1 MALSLKNTAI
11 SLTLSGLLLFAG
23 YLSGEALASAATT
36 ASFAASSA
44 KSTVQ
49 GDANIGKSHTAKK
62 AKRAFGSPYF
72 SFGKS
77 NLPTGA
83 R

>member
-1 MALSLKNTAI
+1 MALSLKNTVI
-11 SLTLSGLLLFAG
+11 SLSLSGLLLFAG
-23 YLSGEALASAATT
+23 FLSGEAPASAA
-36 ASFAASSA
+36 SSSLSSAASQSA
-44 KSTVQ
+44 VQ
-49 GDANIGKSHTAKK
+49 GKANAGKSETAKK
-62 AKRAFGSPYF
+62 AKRAFSSPYF

>member
-1 MALSLKNTAI
+1 MALSLKNTVI
-11 SLTLSGLLLFAG
+11 SLSLSGLLLFAG
-23 YLSGEALASAATT
+23 YLSGEAPASAASSGFSST
-36 ASFAASSA
+36 ASQSA
-44 KSTVQ
+44 VQ
-49 GDANIGKSHTAKK
+49 AKANAGKSQTAKK
-62 AKRAFGSPYF
+62 AKRAFSSPYF

>member
-23 YLSGEALASAATT
+23 YLSGEAPASAAS
-36 ASFAASSA
+36 AGFAESSA
-44 KSTVQ
+44 KSTLQ
-49 GDANIGKSHTAKK
+49 GNADIGKSQAAKK

-77 NLPTGA
+77 NLPTGV